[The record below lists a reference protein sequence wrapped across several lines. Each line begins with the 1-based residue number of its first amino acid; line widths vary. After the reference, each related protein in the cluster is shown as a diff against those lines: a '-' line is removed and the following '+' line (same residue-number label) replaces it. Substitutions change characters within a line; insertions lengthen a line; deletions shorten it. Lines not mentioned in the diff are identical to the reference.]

1 VAVIP
6 FFLFFLALA
15 SLAALAIAVVVGY
28 YTRSPVLE
36 RVLNAARRRLDQLLA
51 SFKRPPTPQAVGMQS
66 PIRPW
71 PPFAQAAQQ
80 AAEPVSGRCPVCG
93 AEPPDD
99 SPMGLC
105 AQCLLKCALSNSDH
119 AADQGEGEGT
129 AAYQGPSPQAAP
141 AVAEIAAIFPQ
152 LEVLELIGHG
162 GMGTVYKARQTKLD
176 RFVAVK
182 VLPAEWG
189 RDPAFAERFAREAR
203 ALARLNHPHIV
214 AVHDFG
220 EANGLYYL
228 VMEFVD
234 GANLRHVLQSGRLQP
249 QQALA
254 IVPQIC
260 AALQYAHEEGI
271 VHRDIKPEN
280 ILLDKR
286 GHVKIADFGLAK
298 LTRRSNAEFT
308 LTGSRQVMGTLDYMA
323 PEQRTAPQEVDHRAD
338 IYALGVVFYEMLT
351 GHLPLGRFA
360 PPSDKP
366 GVDARLD
373 EVVFRA
379 LEREPGRRYQHISE
393 IKTDVESIARA
404 APAPATAA
412 RVGSPAQG
420 DIDLEMT
427 RLRVKGPAA
436 GLVIAG
442 IIFLIQAI
450 AMGAFIIETKS
461 RYSEERMP
469 AEIFWP
475 LFQIGAVL
483 VLVLTMLM
491 IGGAIKLGRLEGY
504 QLAMISVILGMLPF
518 SFHVVLG
525 LPVGLWALWVL
536 SRPDVKAGFARTW
549 RGSTSPPPKPKP
561 TGLLFGKVKSAF
573 GAMLTLIVHRP
584 TAASSPPTP
593 AAGQQ
598 TQEHQNAGDTP
609 GPLDPRPGEAT
620 PIRHV
625 LRTDQDVIRQGSGQP
640 RGFPWRAI
648 LVALAVAMVCLL
660 CLGVTTSLLFHL
672 GGDATMIRHGQG
684 GWGQAQVDLEKTYG
698 PKPKIKSLYPNR
710 SALWFHRSNQYFG
723 NTVDQNQQIEAILRF
738 ADQEYLRLELA
749 KTDYQVS
756 TNTRCSV
763 TVKPFPEELKKLED
777 RVWSQLETAFGK
789 NQLEKIKP
797 QMFPNGSLFPYG
809 TEKVS
814 IDIERDVNTGTWRF
828 ARLSDSGLGKSS
840 QGGFLPEEYVRFWN
854 H

>member
-1 VAVIP
+1 MAFIS
-6 FFLFFLALA
+6 LLMLLLAMA
-15 SLAALAIAVVVGY
+15 TVVVLPITILIGF

-36 RVLNAARRRLDQLLA
+36 RVLNEARRRLDQLLA
-51 SFKRPPTPQAVGMQS
+51 WFKRTPAPQAARMHS
-66 PIRPW
+66 PNRPW
-71 PPFAQAAQQ
+71 PPFAQAPQQ
-80 AAEPVSGRCPVCG
+80 AAEPVSSRCPVCG

-129 AAYQGPSPQAAP
+129 AAYQGPSPSPSPSPSTGP
-141 AVAEIAAIFPQ
+141 AVADIAALFPQ
-152 LEVLELIGHG
+152 LEVLELIGQG
-162 GMGTVYKARQTKLD
+162 GMGAVYKARQTKLD

-220 EANGLYYL
+220 EAGGLFYL

-234 GANLRHVLQSGRLQP
+234 GANLRNVLQSGRLQP

-260 AALQYAHEEGI
+260 AALQFAHEEGI

-298 LTRRSNAEFT
+298 LMRRSNAEFT

-323 PEQRTAPQEVDHRAD
+323 PEQRTSPQEVDHRAD

-360 PPSDKP
+360 PPSDKA

-393 IKTDVESIARA
+393 IKTDLESIARG
-404 APAPATAA
+404 APAPGTPALVRGA
-412 RVGSPAQG
+412 AQG
-420 DIDLEMT
+420 DLGLEVT
-427 RLRVKGPAA
+427 RLRVKGVAA

-442 IIFLIQAI
+442 MLFLVQTI
-450 AMGAFIIETKS
+450 ALGGFMIYAEFELKS
-461 RYSEERMP
+461 RVLWPE
-469 AEIFWP
+469 EIFWP
-475 LFQIGAVL
+475 LFAMGTLLAL
-483 VLVLTMLM
+483 ALSMSM
-491 IGGAIKLGRLEGY
+491 IGGAIKMGRLEGY
-504 QLAMISVILGMLPF
+504 QLVMIAVILAMLPF
-518 SFHVVLG
+518 SFHCVIG

-536 SRPDVKAGFARTW
+536 SRPDVKAGFARNW
-549 RGSTSPPPKPKP
+549 RGTTSPPAKPKP
-561 TGLLFGKVKSAF
+561 TGLLFGKMKSAL

-584 TAASSPPTP
+584 TAASSAQT
-593 AAGQQ
+593 AQAGQ
-598 TQEHQNAGDTP
+598 ENDKPENAAAASP
-609 GPLDPRPGEAT
+609 ALNPRPGEAT
-620 PIRHV
+620 PV
-625 LRTDQDVIRQGSGQP
+625 RQARSTAPETIAHGSGQP
-640 RGFPWRAI
+640 SGFPWRVI
-648 LVALAVAMVCLL
+648 LIAVAVAIVFVL
-660 CLGVTTSLLFHL
+660 CLGVTTTLLFW
-672 GGDATMIRHGQG
+672 GGSNAVHSPGQV
-684 GWGQAQVDLEKTYG
+684 GWQKKDEQ
-698 PKPKIKSLYPNR
+698 KPKMKSTYAGRQP
-710 SALWFHRSNQYFG
+710 LWFHRSAQSFG
-723 NTVDQNQQIEAILRF
+723 NTVKQQQQVDAILRF
-738 ADQEYLRLELA
+738 ADQEYLQLEAAQTEYQLS
-749 KTDYQVS
+749 TD
-756 TNTRCSV
+756 TRCMV

-777 RVWSQLETAFGK
+777 RVWSQLETALGK
-789 NQLEKIKP
+789 EQLEIIKP
-797 QMFPNGSLFPYG
+797 LLVPNGSLFPYG
-809 TEKVS
+809 TDRAK
-814 IDIERDVNTGTWRF
+814 IDIERIGNQWRF
-828 ARLSDSGLGKSS
+828 AKLFDSGMGSS
-840 QGGFLPEEYVRFWN
+840 GNTYLPEEYYRFWN